1 MQHQAA
7 ASGVASD
14 AEPQKLGVL
23 AKLVIAVAIA
33 LIVSGVLWHGVTAA
47 TFHRFWHDLVERPD
61 EPMRFRFI
69 LQPAMA
75 ILAAILDGLKDARAG
90 RSPYFWAVLHVPQ
103 ERVGRL
109 REGLN
114 ATARTI
120 LLGLAVDVIYQA
132 IVLKTF
138 YPGEALVIA
147 LLLAFVPYLGMRGLV
162 ARAARR
168 WHGGPSPRRTS

>member
-1 MQHQAA
+1 MRHPAD
-7 ASGVASD
+7 ASAVASD

-23 AKLVIAVAIA
+23 AKLVIAIAIA
-33 LIVSGVLWHGVTAA
+33 LIVAGALWHGLTAA
-47 TFHRFWHDLVERPD
+47 TFERFWSDLVERPSG
-61 EPMRFRFI
+61 PMRFRFI

-75 ILAAILDGLKDARAG
+75 ALAAILDGLKDARTG
-90 RSPYFWAVLHVPQ
+90 RSPYFWTVLRVPR
-103 ERVGRL
+103 ERVERL

-120 LLGLAVDVIYQA
+120 LLGLAVDVIYQV

-147 LLLAFVPYLGMRGLV
+147 LLLGFVPYLILRGLV

-168 WHGGPSPRRTS
+168 WLGGPFPHGTS